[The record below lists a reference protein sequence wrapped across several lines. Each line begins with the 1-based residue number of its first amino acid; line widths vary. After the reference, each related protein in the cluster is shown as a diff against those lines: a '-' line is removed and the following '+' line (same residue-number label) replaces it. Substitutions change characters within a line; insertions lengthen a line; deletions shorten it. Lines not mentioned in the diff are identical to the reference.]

1 LDRHII
7 LDIIECNG
15 NYNAF
20 HKCDLPTVRPADRGY
35 PILYGRGWECGQ
47 SRRKD
52 AILLSMYSLQK
63 YCPLIGTRSISETVT
78 HFHNFYDSIA
88 EKVRALDEWP
98 NDLRKDKNSIRF
110 YQALLNNSD
119 ALKIPLVVRQAIK
132 CVLVIPA
139 SNADPERSFSAA
151 TRLTQSD
158 RNSLGTKSID
168 ALMRVQRDGPSLLT
182 VRPKNLAKQWLNPL
196 PGLQAGRHKPSSLA
210 RSDIDGRSLVEH
222 SVTQYMKDNRLRGRR
237 DFEAIVQSRREL
249 ETSRTM
255 IFSSGIFYDN
265 IH

>member
-1 LDRHII
+1 MIDAHRNKSENVDNQFLKDYTLLKSATAITKHST
-7 LDIIECNG
+7 
-15 NYNAF
+15 
-20 HKCDLPTVRPADRGY
+20 KCDLPTVRPADRGY
-35 PILYGRGWECGQ
+35 PIYTDEDGNVDK

-52 AILLSMYSLQK
+52 AILLSMYNLQK
-63 YCPLIGTRSISETVT
+63 YCPLIETGTLSETRI
-78 HFHNFYDSIA
+78 HFYNFYDSIA

-119 ALKIPLVVRQAIK
+119 ALKIPLLSAIK

-168 ALMRVQRDGPSLLT
+168 ALMRWV
-182 VRPKNLAKQWLNPL
+182 PL
-196 PGLQAGRHKPSSLA
+196 SRQKI
-210 RSDIDGRSLVEH
+210 SDIIFLQRYLFISI
-222 SVTQYMKDNRLRGRR
+222 QLRFCR
-237 DFEAIVQSRREL
+237 VQA
-249 ETSRTM
+249 
-255 IFSSGIFYDN
+255 
-265 IH
+265 

>member
-1 LDRHII
+1 M
-7 LDIIECNG
+7 
-15 NYNAF
+15 YN
-20 HKCDLPTVRPADRGY
+20 
-35 PILYGRGWECGQ
+35 
-47 SRRKD
+47 
-52 AILLSMYSLQK
+52 LQK
-63 YCPLIGTRSISETVT
+63 YCPLIETGTLSETRI
-78 HFHNFYDSIA
+78 HFYNFYDSIA

-119 ALKIPLVVRQAIK
+119 ALKIPLLSAIK

-210 RSDIDGRSLVEH
+210 RSDSFMKEVKDALVKGTPSLFYAFLIKSILNPVDGRSLVEH

-237 DFEAIVQSRREL
+237 DAEAIVQSRREL
-249 ETSRTM
+249 EASKR
-255 IFSSGIFYDN
+255 
-265 IH
+265 